1 MNRIDTEIKII
12 EQKSF
17 NELMDY
23 SRKKNYLKF
32 LNSFSVNT
40 LNLKK
45 LKNFVIACVEEE
57 NLVTKLNSKPYK
69 IIVDPTN
76 ACNLGCPLCPTG
88 LGKSERV
95 KKVLGLEAFKKII
108 DQVKEFAIEVHLYNW
123 GEPTLT
129 KNLLKC

>member
-57 NLVTKLNSKPYK
+57 NLV
-69 IIVDPTN
+69 
-76 ACNLGCPLCPTG
+76 
-88 LGKSERV
+88 
-95 KKVLGLEAFKKII
+95 
-108 DQVKEFAIEVHLYNW
+108 AI
-123 GEPTLT
+123 
-129 KNLLKC
+129 KF

>member
-23 SRKKNYLKF
+23 SRKELSKI

-57 NLVTKLNSKPYK
+57 NLVTIK
-69 IIVDPTN
+69 
-76 ACNLGCPLCPTG
+76 
-88 LGKSERV
+88 
-95 KKVLGLEAFKKII
+95 F
-108 DQVKEFAIEVHLYNW
+108 
-123 GEPTLT
+123 
-129 KNLLKC
+129 